1 MAKSQLRVK
10 EICLPSSANVKTVR
24 LTSFQ
29 KDTIAIHFNALQVG
43 PSVYPFVFAVL
54 FIQL

>member
-10 EICLPSSANVKTVR
+10 EICLPSSADVKTVR

-29 KDTIAIHFNALQVG
+29 KDTMAIYFNALQVC
-43 PSVYPFVFAVL
+43 PSGYPFVFPML